1 MASNSELIPM
11 NVSVGDMIK
20 FRDTAGTEV
29 EIEGKEYSVLRM
41 AYILAK
47 Y

>member
-20 FRDTAGTEV
+20 FAVTEV